1 MIWVYIALGGAAG
14 ALARYTVAR
23 RVTRRA
29 GGTFPWGTLCV
40 NAVGAFALGLV
51 LTTIEGTSRRPELA
65 ALLAVGFLG
74 DFTTFSTYAY
84 EAVAQLRERRWR
96 RAAGYVLGTMLLGVA
111 ACAAGA
117 GLGLLLHR

>member
-1 MIWVYIALGGAAG
+1 MIWVYIAIGGAAG
-14 ALARYTVAR
+14 ALARYTVAS
-23 RVTRRA
+23 RVARRA

-40 NAVGAFALGLV
+40 NTVGAFVLGLV
-51 LTTIEGTSRRPELA
+51 LTAIEGASRRPELA

-96 RAAGYVLGTMLLGVA
+96 PAAGYVLGSLLLGVA
-111 ACAAGA
+111 AFAAGA
-117 GLGLLLHR
+117 KLGLVLRP